1 MNRHTLGTLVC
12 LGLAVPLAWLLLE
25 RRAGA
30 RVPVVRVATFNVALN
45 RPTAGALL
53 AELRGVD
60 VAHIAAATTASART
74 ILSGL

>member
-1 MNRHTLGTLVC
+1 MTFSGSTRIRA
-12 LGLAVPLAWLLLE
+12 LAAELPLDAIVLETDAPDIPPAWLGGGRNTPGELP
-25 RRAGA
+25 RIAA
-30 RVPVVRVATFNVALN
+30 V
-45 RPTAGALL
+45 L